1 MNNNFLTI
9 FNKAI
14 ICQKILSKKVVFFY
28 GILFLVFVISL
39 IISFKQIISIK
50 QINW

>member
-9 FNKAI
+9 FKKAI
-14 ICQKILSKKVVFFY
+14 MCQKILSKKVVFF
-28 GILFLVFVISL
+28 IDIISSFCDI